1 MPDKWNNGI
10 TTITTLFTHSQNE
23 YFNNTFRRS
32 KSFLFRIKIHE
43 IFYFSFRVLLYQNH
57 NDLQLDWNLKKNY
70 LLVIIHLNL
79 FFPRFDLVLS
89 YLQFVIST
97 YNQTDILNKVMDVY
111 KKTNIERKMIRWNY
125 ILWSFLSNNKQRLLK
140 KWIVFHFYSFD

>member
-23 YFNNTFRRS
+23 YFNNTSRRS

-57 NDLQLDWNLKKNY
+57 NYLQLDWNLKKNF

-79 FFPRFDLVLS
+79 LFSRFYLVLS

-97 YNQTDILNKVMDVY
+97 YNQTDILNKLDGIRVKLGCEMRCEAGS
-111 KKTNIERKMIRWNY
+111 NIDERVIGN
-125 ILWSFLSNNKQRLLK
+125 S
-140 KWIVFHFYSFD
+140 

>member
-43 IFYFSFRVLLYQNH
+43 IFYFSFRVLLYQNL

-111 KKTNIERKMIRWNY
+111 KKTNIERKMIR
-125 ILWSFLSNNKQRLLK
+125 
-140 KWIVFHFYSFD
+140 

>member
-1 MPDKWNNGI
+1 MLDKWNNVI

-23 YFNNTFRRS
+23 YFNNTFSRS

-57 NDLQLDWNLKKNY
+57 NYLQLDWNLKKNF

-79 FFPRFDLVLS
+79 LFSRFNLVLS
-89 YLQFVIST
+89 YLQFVISS
-97 YNQTDILNKVMDVY
+97 YNQTDILNKIFSCLS
-111 KKTNIERKMIRWNY
+111 KWLEFGISILQIESFFDYLFNSLNHENLFHEVSDCRW
-125 ILWSFLSNNKQRLLK
+125 
-140 KWIVFHFYSFD
+140 